1 MHAATGAPLH
11 GRGHVRQSILD
22 ILTTRVGER
31 VMRPEYGSRIHELI
45 DAPINAAFLVD
56 LYYEAITAIHRWEP
70 RVQVVRARASEITEG
85 RVVLDLAVTLG
96 GDPEVQIAGLTLWDR
111 PARTQGTVA
120 PPPPG
125 QWALPPGA
133 LTDAAGYL
141 LLDEGGYILLED
153 A

>member
-1 MHAATGAPLH
+1 MNVATGEALH
-11 GRGHVRQSILD
+11 DRAHVRQSILD

-85 RVVLDLAVTLG
+85 RVTLDLAVSLD
-96 GDPEVQIAGLTLWDR
+96 GDPEVQIAGLSVWSASGAWGDGR
-111 PARTQGTVA
+111 GTV
-120 PPPPG
+120 
-125 QWALPPGA
+125 LPPAPIVEGTLVDA
-133 LTDAAGYL
+133 DGYILTD
-141 LLDEGGYILLED
+141 DEGYVLLED